1 MGAPDILAIYGV
13 HEIVLHR
20 MRRTPYGPKPDGEGT
35 RITGVFVSETQRLV
49 RDKTGTETVSTAQVA
64 VPHGTPISL
73 DEEPTVTLPSGRTS
87 RVLSI
92 SRSDPGPLPLPA
104 HDVWNIE

>member
-1 MGAPDILAIYGV
+1 MSAQGILAIYGV
-13 HEIVLHR
+13 HEVTLHR
-20 MRRTPYGPKPDGEGT
+20 MRRTPYGPKPDGDGT
-35 RITGVFVSETQRLV
+35 RISGVFVAETQKLV
-49 RDKTGTETVSTAQVA
+49 RDKNGAETVSTAQVA
-64 VPHGTPISL
+64 VPHGTPINL

-92 SRSDPGPLPLPA
+92 SRGDPGPLPLPA